1 MSANSKL
8 TLTSLDFDGI
18 KENLKTFLKGQAEFT
33 DFDFEGSTI
42 SQLLNLLAYNTHYQ
56 GFYLNMVANEMF
68 MDTAVLRKSI
78 VSHAKTLGYTPRSAT
93 ASMATVNVTITK
105 ANSDSTTVLTLP
117 RFTTFASEALNG
129 VSYNFVSVDNYNA
142 ANSNNTFTFNDVELK
157 EGIPV
162 SKSFIVDNA
171 TNPSQYF
178 SLSDQN
184 IDTSTLQVVVQTSRT
199 IPTQNTFSLAED
211 ATDVDSD
218 ANVFYLEETDDG
230 SYRIY
235 FGDDILGRKL
245 TDGNIVIASYITTS
259 GDAANGLR
267 RFRLQ
272 SQVLSGSTSNVETA
286 IASTAGSGAESS
298 QSVKFTAPKSYI
310 SQNRAVTKNDHIN
323 MINRRYPYFD
333 AVTVWGGEEN
343 DPPVYGK
350 VFISAKPKVGFA
362 ITQAEKQHV
371 IQNVLMPVGILTVI
385 PEFVDPDYNYL
396 NFRIRSTY
404 DSKLTS
410 STAAQLQT
418 IISDAVAAYAE
429 ANLNTFN
436 NSFKLSKFLRA
447 VDDSDPSIESST
459 ASIFLEKR
467 FNPILE
473 TSTTYT
479 IKFGTPLH
487 KGIGSD
493 RLYSS
498 PSFTQEDGT
507 GIERNCF
514 IEEVPESSTGV
525 ESIRILDPGR
535 NFVATPT
542 LTIVGDGQGAN
553 AYARIVNGKI
563 QSVVVDNPGTN
574 YTTATIAVS
583 GGGGV
588 GGQLEAVIQ
597 GATGRLRTYY
607 FDQNNNKIILDP
619 EAGTIDYVNGIVSLD
634 SFAPIDVANPFKR
647 LSIYIQPANFNFS
660 STLNRIL
667 TYDDSDPGAITI
679 SLKDDE

>member
-18 KENLKTFLKGQAEFT
+18 KENLKNFLRSQSEFS
-33 DFDFEGSTI
+33 DFDFEGSAI
-42 SQLLNLLAYNTHYQ
+42 SQILNLLAYNTHYQ

-93 ASMATVNVTITK
+93 ASQATVNVTITK
-105 ANSDSTTVLTLP
+105 ANSDSTTILTLP
-117 RFTTFASEALNG
+117 RFTTFSSEALNG

-142 ANSNNTFTFNDVELK
+142 ANSNNTFTFNDVQLK

-162 SKSFIVDNA
+162 TKSFIVDNA
-171 TNPSQYF
+171 TNPNQYF
-178 SLSDQN
+178 NLSDQN
-184 IDTSTLQVVVQTSRT
+184 IDTSTLKVIIQTSRT
-199 IPTQNTFSLAED
+199 VPSQNTFSLAED
-211 ATDVDSD
+211 ATDVDGDS
-218 ANVFYLEETDDG
+218 NVFYLEETDDG
-230 SYRIY
+230 SYRIF

-245 TDGNIVIASYITTS
+245 ADGNIVITSYITTNA
-259 GDAANGLR
+259 DAANGLR

-350 VFISAKPKVGFA
+350 VFISAKPREGFA

-371 IQNVLMPVGILTVI
+371 IQQVLMPVGILTVI

-396 NFRIRSTY
+396 NFRIKATY
-404 DSKLTS
+404 DPKLTS
-410 STAAQLQT
+410 STAAQVQT
-418 IISDAVAAYAE
+418 VISDAVSAYAE
-429 ANLNTFN
+429 TNLNTFN

-447 VDDSDPSIESST
+447 IDDSDPSIVSST
-459 ASIFLEKR
+459 ASVFLEKR

-473 TSTTYT
+473 TPTTYT
-479 IKFGTPLH
+479 LKFGTGLH

-498 PSFTQEDGT
+498 PSYTQEDGT
-507 GIERNCF
+507 GIVRNCF

-525 ESIRILDPGR
+525 ESIKILDPGR
-535 NFVATPT
+535 NYISNPT

-553 AYARIVNGKI
+553 AYVRIVNGKI
-563 QSVVVDNPGTN
+563 QSVIVDNPGTN
-574 YTTATIAVS
+574 YTTATITVS
-583 GGGGV
+583 GGGGTS
-588 GGQLEAVIQ
+588 GQLEAVIQ

-607 FDQNNNKIILDP
+607 FDQNNNKIVLDP
-619 EAGTIDYVNGIVSLD
+619 EAGTIDYVNGIITLD

-647 LSIYIQPANFNFS
+647 LSIYIQPINFNFS
-660 STLNRIL
+660 SSLNRIL
-667 TYDDSDPGAITI
+667 TYDDSDPGSITV
-679 SLKDDE
+679 SLDD